1 MNESAPQ
8 ILLVN
13 GSRRQMLQNH
23 PDSGAFTEDKMKDIA
38 AN

>member
-1 MNESAPQ
+1 MNEPAPQ

-23 PDSGAFTEDKMKDIA
+23 PDSGAFTEDKIKEIT

>member
-23 PDSGAFTEDKMKDIA
+23 PDSGAFTEDKIKKITT
-38 AN
+38 N